1 MQLLG
6 SSGGWWVTYFADPS
20 KVCPPHQHPLLRG
33 LNLFHITG
41 CSPSCRWSC
50 EDPVTTLVVFLPCPT
65 YSNSVAIST
74 GTGNDDLADLGLMDN
89 SFLAF
94 YMPPPWS
101 YDVSLP
107 AVIRQC
113 SPSKTEFY
121 IPFFDD
127 FFSCLTHSRECGCSI
142 RLNLLAWQDDMWD
155 HPYAWGKKIVQTE
168 CFRVKPPWEHF
179 FQCVSIFQHD
189 PSAESFG
196 FVKWCFNEFF
206 GDVRSEYMSA
216 HVRIDACGPCGFPS
230 LGCLFWL
237 VWHRK

>member
-1 MQLLG
+1 MQCLG

-155 HPYAWGKKIVQTE
+155 HPYACEKRLCGPSVFEWSHHEKL
-168 CFRVKPPWEHF
+168 
-179 FQCVSIFQHD
+179 FQCVSNF
-189 PSAESFG
+189 STWSKCRVSCSF
-196 FVKWCFNEFF
+196 VRWCFNFF
-206 GDVRSEYMSA
+206 FWRRA
-216 HVRIDACGPCGFPS
+216 VRIYVNACQNRLQWTCGIPF
-230 LGCLFWL
+230 LRLFVL
-237 VWHRK
+237 VGLA